1 MAIGFSYSP
10 ETNILTIKVT
20 GYLTLED
27 YFSALTQLLESS
39 DIPADVNAIWD
50 IQDMEFDNIDIK
62 FQQAIVDWHKQHN
75 NPRSNARIA
84 MVSDYSL
91 GDPILK
97 LFKQIGKEQYQEMEV
112 FRTIDEA
119 KLWLSH

>member
-1 MAIGFSYSP
+1 MAISFSYSP
-10 ETNILTIKVT
+10 ETNILNIKVT
-20 GYLTLED
+20 GYLTLDD
-27 YFSALTQLLESS
+27 YFSALTRLLESS
-39 DIPADVNAIWD
+39 EIPANVNAIWD
-50 IQDMEFDNIDIK
+50 IQEMEFDNIDIK

-75 NPRSNARIA
+75 NPRSKARIA